1 MFVDLGRGDRMNG
14 SVPRSAWTLHFQS
27 MVLGLL
33 AIAACAA
40 LFPVLILPFA
50 WKEQAVFGA
59 ILVVFAM
66 FLNRVSRS
74 LTVTMLLMAFS
85 VFSTLRYGWWR
96 VTQTWEGVTSAG
108 HLHRWDNIFV
118 LLLLAAEFFAFSTL
132 ILGYFQTLR
141 PLKRPLLPLDGDP
154 ADWPTVDV
162 LIPTYNEP
170 LHVVSGTVLAAAAM
184 DYPAGKMRVLLL
196 DDGRRDEFRQYAARA
211 GVEYITRDNNRHAKA
226 GNINHAL
233 GHISGEYVAI
243 FDSDHVPAR
252 SFLRSTLGWFLRDR
266 VLGLVQTPHHFY
278 SPDPFERNL
287 GKFRTVPNEG
297 ELFHRLVQDGNDLW
311 NASFFCGSCA
321 VLRRAALDDIG
332 GIAVETVTEDA
343 HTALRMQRLG
353 WNTAYINIP
362 KAAGLATESLAAHI
376 GQRIRWARGMT
387 QILRVENPL
396 FASGLTLS
404 QRLCYFNATTH
415 FLFAVP
421 RLIFLT
427 IPLVYLL
434 FGKVNIYGYTWAV
447 VAYAFPHLVLST
459 LTNSRIQGR
468 YRYSFWNEIY
478 EVVLSPYILFP
489 TLLALVNPKLGRF
502 NVTSKGGVIR
512 RSYFDRRIA
521 LPYLLLLALN
531 VAGLVKAENRY
542 FADPAHRDTVIMNGI
557 WALYNTMILSVAA
570 SVALERRKLRS
581 GAYVP
586 ARIPATLKAQ
596 GGHSLGSE
604 SSLNGAT
611 VHLSRDS
618 VAVKL
623 DEALELARGA
633 PVLLALG
640 EGRSESEFPALVAHS
655 AGKRQDLFLLDLTPE
670 QEEDIED
677 LLRSRRKAWRSLR
690 NSQPVDRPLRSL
702 LQIFLL
708 AVRGLAI
715 VPIAFLLPRPSDDS
729 DPLPPRRRGRLP
741 SIIAPAILVAGLFLA
756 PSVGAS
762 QSLAN
767 RPTATRTAETQAANF
782 HEQIELGASSNS
794 KTLSL
799 QQSGA
804 SLSFF
809 FQEPVTKVPTKAV
822 LTLSYADPNLRQNEA
837 RLEVTINGAN
847 AGSIALAPG
856 PSEQAQFALP
866 TDLLTNDNT
875 LSLQLQG
882 TCVSCRGAGAPW
894 VTLSPASTVSLDGT
908 RLPLANDLG
917 LLPLPFFDPA
927 GLRSWNLPVVFG
939 DLPDDTI
946 LEGAALV
953 ASWFGMLSD
962 VRGVHFPV
970 SVGELPGGNAVVFAL
985 RGSELLAGLSLPSE
999 PGPLIA
1005 MRENPRDPYGKLL
1018 IVTGDRPGDLLEAA
1032 RALTSAAWMPHA
1044 DHLRAQAGPVSAKPE
1059 YAAPRW
1065 LRTDEPSSIGTYT
1078 TAEHLKLQGTGSIN
1092 LYFRLPPDLF
1102 LPARQSV
1109 PLLLR
1114 FEYSGARKEARPVL
1128 GVRLNGTDIDSVQL
1142 QPASGPVEASDIFRL
1157 PTGSLHAYTNTLT
1170 VDFYFDAAS
1179 PPADVRPSFAIGQ
1192 NSSIDLRGLP
1202 HSVVLPRLEL
1212 FADAGYP
1219 FTRRP
1224 DCSETAVIM
1233 PTNPTPVDVETLLD
1247 MAGFFGAQTG
1257 ALTTGLEVV
1266 GNDPMARTLDK
1277 DLVLIGRPGSQP
1289 LLSEWA
1295 GRMPLDLNSPEMRVN
1310 QAPESVLLL
1319 HPEWP
1324 FRDYDRERLT
1334 RLLDFGVGNIDL
1346 FVESFVS
1353 PLHADRIAVAVIPAG
1368 AHPLDALRALFTPSE
1383 REGPVYGG
1391 LAVSQNGRFESFLV
1405 GTLACHTGKL
1415 TDYQHVT
1422 VFLFENYRLLP
1433 LLLLSLSLLIV
1444 AWVRW
1449 STERVAARRLAAQ

>member
-1 MFVDLGRGDRMNG
+1 MDGA
-14 SVPRSAWTLHFQS
+14 VPRSGWTSHFQS
-27 MVLGLL
+27 MILGLL

-40 LFPVLILPFA
+40 LAPLLILPLA

-59 ILVVFAM
+59 IVVVIAM
-66 FLNRVSRS
+66 FLNRASRS
-74 LTVTMLLMAFS
+74 LAVTTLLMAFS

-96 VTQTWEGVTSAG
+96 VTQTWEGITSAG
-108 HLHRWDNIFV
+108 HIHRWDNVFV
-118 LLLLAAEFFAFSTL
+118 LLLLGAEFFAFATL
-132 ILGYFQTLR
+132 VLGYFQTLR
-141 PLKRPLLPLDGDP
+141 PLKRPPLPLEGDP

-170 LHVVSGTVLAAAAM
+170 LHVVSGTVLAAAAL

-196 DDGRRDEFRQYAARA
+196 DDGRRDEFRQFAAQV

-233 GHISGEYVAI
+233 GRISGEYVAI

-252 SFLRSTLGWFLRDR
+252 SFLRSALGWFLQDR
-266 VLGLVQTPHHFY
+266 ALGLVQTPHHFY

-287 GKFRTVPNEG
+287 GHFRTVPNEG

-321 VLRRAALDDIG
+321 VLRRTALDDIG

-343 HTALRMQRLG
+343 HTALRMQSLG

-387 QILRVENPL
+387 QILRIENPL

-434 FGKVNIYGYTWAV
+434 FGKVNIYGYTWAI
-447 VAYAFPHLVLST
+447 VAYAIPHLVLAT

-489 TLLALVNPKLGRF
+489 TLLALINPKLGRF

-542 FADPAHRDTVIMNGI
+542 FSDPAHRGTVIMNGA

-581 GAYVP
+581 GAYVR
-586 ARIPATLKAQ
+586 ARIPATLKSQAS
-596 GGHSLGSE
+596 HSLE
-604 SSLNGAT
+604 SDGPLDGAT
-611 VHLSRDS
+611 AYLSRDS
-618 VAVKL
+618 VVVRLDAAV
-623 DEALELARGA
+623 DLARGA

-640 EGRSESEFPALVAHS
+640 EGRFRSEFVALVAHS
-655 AGKRQDLFLLDLTPE
+655 AGRRQHLFLLDLTSE
-670 QEEDIED
+670 QEADIED

-690 NSQPVDRPLRSL
+690 NSQPVDHPLRSL
-702 LQIFLL
+702 LQIFF
-708 AVRGLAI
+708 LAI
-715 VPIAFLLPRPSDDS
+715 RGFAILPVVFLLPRPSDD
-729 DPLPPRRRGRLP
+729 DAPIPPRRRGRMP
-741 SIIAPAILVAGLFLA
+741 SIIAPVILLASLFLA
-756 PSVGAS
+756 PQLEAQTWAGRST
-762 QSLAN
+762 AN
-767 RPTATRTAETQAANF
+767 HVRETQAANF
-782 HEQIELGASSNS
+782 HDQFDLGALSNS

-809 FQEPVTKVPTKAV
+809 FQEPVTKVSTDAV
-822 LTLSYADPNLRQNEA
+822 LTLSYAAPHLHSNEA
-837 RLEVTINGAN
+837 RLEVTINGAS
-847 AGSIALAPG
+847 AGSIALVPG
-856 PSEQAQFALP
+856 SSQEAQFALP

-882 TCVSCRGAGAPW
+882 TCVSCRATAGPW
-894 VTLSPASTVSLDGT
+894 VTLSPASTVSLGGT
-908 RLPLANDLG
+908 RLPLANDLS
-917 LLPLPFFDPA
+917 LLPLPFYDPA
-927 GLRSWNLPVVFG
+927 GLRSWDLPVVFG
-939 DLPDDTI
+939 DHPDDTT
-946 LEGAALV
+946 LQGAALV
-953 ASWFGMLSD
+953 ASWFGVLSD
-962 VRGVHFPV
+962 VRGVHFPIT
-970 SVGELPGGNAVVFAL
+970 VGELPSGNAVVFAL
-985 RGSELLAGLSLPSE
+985 RGSELLTGLSLPSE
-999 PGPLIA
+999 PGPLVA

-1018 IVTGDRPGDLLEAA
+1018 IVTGDRPEDLLEAA
-1032 RALTSAAWMPHA
+1032 RALTSAAWLPHV
-1044 DHLRAQAGPVSAKPE
+1044 DHIRAHAVPVAAQPV

-1065 LRTDEPSSIGTYT
+1065 LQTGEPSSIGTYT

-1102 LPARQSV
+1102 LRARQSV

-1114 FEYSGARKEARPVL
+1114 FEYSGAPQEARPAL
-1128 GVRLNGTDIDSVQL
+1128 SVRLNGQDIDSVQL
-1142 QPASGPVEASDIFRL
+1142 QPASGPVEASEVFRL
-1157 PTGSLHAYTNTLT
+1157 PTGGLHAYINTLT
-1170 VDFYFDAAS
+1170 VDFYFGAAT
-1179 PPADVRPSFAIGQ
+1179 PPAAVRPSLAVDR

-1224 DCSETAVIM
+1224 DCGDTAVIM
-1233 PTNPTPVDVETLLD
+1233 PNTPSPADLETLLD
-1247 MAGFFGAQTG
+1247 MAGFFGAQSG
-1257 ALTTGLEVV
+1257 ALATGLEVV
-1266 GNDPMARTLDK
+1266 DSDHQLDQAEDK
-1277 DLVLIGRPGSQP
+1277 DLVLIGTPESQP

-1295 GRMPLDLNSPEMRVN
+1295 GRIALDLNRPEMRVN
-1310 QAPESVLLL
+1310 QAPEQTLLL

-1324 FRDYDRERLT
+1324 FREHDGERLT
-1334 RLLDFGVGNIDL
+1334 RLLDFGVGNISL
-1346 FVESFVS
+1346 FVQSFVS
-1353 PLHADRIAVAVIPAG
+1353 PLHPNRVVVAVIPSGSHA
-1368 AHPLDALRALFTPSE
+1368 LDAVRALFTPSE

-1391 LAVSQNGRFESFLV
+1391 VAVFQNGHFESFLA

-1415 TDYQHVT
+1415 TDYQYVT
-1422 VFLFENYRLLP
+1422 VLLLENYRLLP
-1433 LLLLSLSLLIV
+1433 LLLLFLSLLIV

-1449 STERVAARRLAAQ
+1449 STERVAARRLAAP